1 MFIDKD
7 YNKSNELSKTNILI
21 EEVAKDFTYLGHY
34 KLLIL
39 NKGLGV
45 IDIWVAGE
53 IINIISE
60 PYKGI
65 QYT

>member
-45 IDIWVAGE
+45 IDI
-53 IINIISE
+53 
-60 PYKGI
+60 
-65 QYT
+65 